1 VLNLG
6 HPDVHWFV
14 PIQRPK
20 AGEPD
25 KQADEAAETLAEI
38 MEERRRKPLWGP
50 PDGMWAHGVPSAR
63 LLLKRAVLTPM
74 EAKKKVFIVG
84 NAERLI
90 AQIGT
95 EDAPNALLKV
105 LEEPPADTQFLLT
118 AADPRRLLPTIRSR
132 SIVVRLG
139 RLSNE
144 DVRGFLTT
152 HAGLTA
158 RVAEERAAS
167 AEGSIGV
174 ALAEDGS
181 AAKHRDAAMSVI
193 DALVAGDGRE
203 FERALSQ
210 PPYQARGD
218 FAAMLDALSQL
229 LADAAREGT
238 GGKSTRPV
246 PKSLKGRS
254 VAGLAN
260 ASELVMAAREAAP
273 GERESP
279 ASSRGARARPGGGL
293 VRLTHTDEQGAARM
307 VDVGGK
313 PVTEREAVAEGVV
326 RMSAEAFALVRD
338 NAVAKG
344 DVLGIARIAGIAGAK
359 RTAGPDPALS
369 SSRARPR

>member
-1 VLNLG
+1 MALFPLVGHQEARTRLQQAIAAGTLPQTILLAGPEGVGKQRLALWVAQRLLCEGPAGEPCGKCGPCHRVLNLG
-6 HPDVHWFV
+6 HPDVHWLV

-38 MEERRRKPLWGP
+38 MEERRKKPLWGQ

-144 DVRGFLTT
+144 EVRGFLTT
-152 HAGLTA
+152 HAGLSPK
-158 RVAEERAAS
+158 VAEERAAT
-167 AEGSIGV
+167 ADGSIGA

-181 AAKHRDAAMSVI
+181 AARHREAAVSVI
-193 DALVAGDGRE
+193 DALFAGDGRE

-218 FAAMLDALSQL
+218 FSGMLDALSQL

-238 GGKSTRPV
+238 GGKATRPV
-246 PKSLKGRS
+246 PKSLKGRR
-254 VAGLAN
+254 VAALAT
-260 ASELVMAAREAAP
+260 ASELVMAAREAAQGNVNP
-273 GERESP
+273 QLLL
-279 ASSRGARARPGGGL
+279 AGL
-293 VRLTHTDEQGAARM
+293 ALDLE
-307 VDVGGK
+307 
-313 PVTEREAVAEGVV
+313 EALCV
-326 RMSAEAFALVRD
+326 
-338 NAVAKG
+338 
-344 DVLGIARIAGIAGAK
+344 
-359 RTAGPDPALS
+359 
-369 SSRARPR
+369 

>member
-1 VLNLG
+1 MPLLPLVGHLEVRDRLIKAIASGSLPQTILLAGPEGVGKQRLALWIAQRLVCEGPAGEPCGKCGPCRRVLNLG

-25 KQADEAAETLAEI
+25 KQVKEAGETLGEI
-38 MEERRRKPLWGP
+38 MEERRQKPLWGAA
-50 PDGMWAHGVPSAR
+50 DGMWAHGVPSAR

-105 LEEPPADTQFLLT
+105 LEEPPADTQLVLT
-118 AADPRRLLPTIRSR
+118 ATDPRRLLPTIRSR

-139 RLSNE
+139 RLSDE
-144 DVRGFLTT
+144 EVRGFLTA
-152 HAGLTA
+152 HAGLAPRTA
-158 RVAEERAAS
+158 DERVAT
-167 AEGSIGV
+167 AEGSIGH

-181 AAKHRDAAMSVI
+181 SARHRDAAASVI
-193 DALVAGDGRE
+193 DAVVAGDGRQ

-229 LADAAREGT
+229 LSDAAREGT
-238 GGKSTRPV
+238 GGQPSRPV
-246 PKSLKGRS
+246 PKSLKGRP
-254 VAGLAN
+254 VAGLAA
-260 ASELVMAAREAAP
+260 ASDMVMAAREAA
-273 GERESP
+273 
-279 ASSRGARARPGGGL
+279 
-293 VRLTHTDEQGAARM
+293 QGNVNPQLLLAALAL
-307 VDVGGK
+307 DL
-313 PVTEREAVAEGVV
+313 EEALCG
-326 RMSAEAFALVRD
+326 
-338 NAVAKG
+338 
-344 DVLGIARIAGIAGAK
+344 
-359 RTAGPDPALS
+359 
-369 SSRARPR
+369 